1 MWPDTGVEPSER
13 GLLITPVLVLTVS
26 RHVLVPFTDS
36 EEATQALEHALTS
49 FSEATITVLHVGSV
63 NAADEADA
71 HLEAAEVV
79 AAKHDTTVETA
90 LLRGTPKHEI
100 IQYAEEHDID
110 HIVMGSRGRSGMSRL
125 LLGSVAETVVRR
137 SPVPVTVVR

>member
-1 MWPDTGVEPSER
+1 MA
-13 GLLITPVLVLTVS
+13 

-36 EEATQALEHALTS
+36 EEARKALEHAIAS
-49 FSEATITVLHVGSV
+49 FSEAEITVLHVGNV
-63 NAADEADA
+63 NAEDEAPR
-71 HLEAAEVV
+71 HLEAAE
-79 AAKHDTTVETA
+79 ALATDHGRTVETT

-100 IQYAEEHDID
+100 IQYTEANDID
-110 HIVMGSRGRSGMSRL
+110 HIVMGSRGRSGMTRL